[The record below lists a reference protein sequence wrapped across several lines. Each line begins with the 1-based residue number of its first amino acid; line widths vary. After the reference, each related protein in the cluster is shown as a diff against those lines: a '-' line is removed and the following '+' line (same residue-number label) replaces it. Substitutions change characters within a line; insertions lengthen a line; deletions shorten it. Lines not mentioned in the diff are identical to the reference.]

1 MKRLANA
8 NARGRA
14 RGRGHRGRRAA
25 LGMNHLRKQGI
36 AEKAIVYRRW
46 PVYLPGTMARS
57 LLHGGHQDLLT
68 LARIIAASCACAV
81 ANLRPSHACQA
92 L

>member
-1 MKRLANA
+1 MVEIRQVKRLANA

-25 LGMNHLRKQGI
+25 LGMNHLRKQGV

-68 LARIIAASCACAV
+68 LARINSC
-81 ANLRPSHACQA
+81 
-92 L
+92 